1 MLCIYWYCLLN
12 LDNKKY
18 WIPSIIFGILSAASV
33 EQCAM
38 MTIGVTVLTLISKI
52 DSIKNI
58 KPILKENKKLWILL
72 AITIISAATVLLAPS
87 QFNRLEIDSEVIS
100 GVESLKYNT
109 KFFLMNYTMLEKMN
123 VYYILISALAILYAI
138 KDENKKWKISMI
150 AIAILNI
157 ILFYINY
164 NRFLKIS
171 VTMDMFRLINI
182 SLLIVTMAILFVYL
196 NVKQKDSWLNISVI
210 AFILFVG
217 SQAMMIISP
226 TLGYRNMLFGLAML
240 MIIICKLY
248 AENPIEW
255 TTKYLWIIF
264 ALLAL
269 QTNVTLAKGYAKN
282 KEVELINQNIIN
294 ENEAIL
300 SDKNATL
307 DLYKFA
313 IEEYSWSNPY
323 VSSYHLQEYKDY
335 YEIKCNINWVDYK
348 VENVE

>member
-52 DSIKNI
+52 DSIQNI

-72 AITIISAATVLLAPS
+72 AITIISAATVILAPS

-138 KDENKKWKISMI
+138 KDENKKCKISMI

-182 SLLIVTMAILFVYL
+182 GLLIVTMAILFVYL
-196 NVKQKDSWLNISVI
+196 NVKQKDLWLNISVI
-210 AFILFVG
+210 CTEQCF
-217 SQAMMIISP
+217 
-226 TLGYRNMLFGLAML
+226 
-240 MIIICKLY
+240 C
-248 AENPIEW
+248 
-255 TTKYLWIIF
+255 F
-264 ALLAL
+264 A
-269 QTNVTLAKGYAKN
+269 
-282 KEVELINQNIIN
+282 
-294 ENEAIL
+294 
-300 SDKNATL
+300 S
-307 DLYKFA
+307 
-313 IEEYSWSNPY
+313 
-323 VSSYHLQEYKDY
+323 
-335 YEIKCNINWVDYK
+335 CNIFYSVNIYTSTVIAMFRK
-348 VENVE
+348 SCCVFIC